1 MKIIILGAGQVGGSL
16 ALSLANESNDITL
29 VDNDSKRLYELQD
42 RADLQTITGHASY
55 PTVLA
60 QAGARDADMIVAL
73 TNSDE
78 TNMVACQVAYTLF
91 HTPTKIARVRTADY
105 LEYKDDLLVQ
115 EALPI
120 DVLISPEILVSQYV
134 ENLIEHPGALQV
146 LNFAEGKVK
155 LIAMSLY
162 DNSQYVGKRIRK
174 VFDDVKTKEARLV
187 ALYRGKQ
194 ALTIDQDAK
203 LEAGDDLFFIAAA
216 SQAKNVT
223 TVLQGLDKPNRRVI
237 IAGGGNIGYQLASVL
252 EPHYRVKIIERD
264 AERARLLSETLDKTV
279 VLKGDAAD
287 ESMLL
292 DENIDNADVFC
303 ALTNDDEANILSA
316 MLAKRMGARKTLSLI
331 NRPSYIELVESGM
344 IDIAIS
350 PQQVTIGALL
360 AHIRRGDVV
369 AVHSLRKG
377 SAEALEAVAHGDRK
391 TSKVV
396 GRAISELKL
405 PRGANIGAI
414 VRNDEVIIAK
424 SDLVIEPEDHVIMYL
439 SDKNKVRDVERL
451 FQVSATF
458 V

>member
-29 VDNDSKRLYELQD
+29 VDTDSKRLYELQD

-105 LEYKDDLLVQ
+105 LEYKDLFIQ

-120 DVLISPEILVSQYV
+120 DVLISPEILVSNYV
-134 ENLIEHPGALQV
+134 QNLIEHPGALQV

-155 LIAMSLY
+155 LIALSLY
-162 DNSQYVGKRIRK
+162 DNSQYVGKRVRK
-174 VFDDVKTKEARLV
+174 VFEDVKTKEARLV

-194 ALTIDQDAK
+194 ALTIDQDTK

-252 EPHYRVKIIERD
+252 ESHYRVKIIERD

-292 DENIDNADVFC
+292 DENIDSADVFC

-377 SAEALEAVAHGDRK
+377 SAEALEAVAHGDKK

-396 GRAISELKL
+396 GRAISDLKL

-414 VRNDEVIIAK
+414 VRNDEVVIAK

>member
-29 VDNDSKRLYELQD
+29 VDTDSKRLYELQD

-105 LEYKDDLLVQ
+105 LEFKGLFIQ
-115 EALPI
+115 EALRI
-120 DVLISPEILVSQYV
+120 DVLISPEMLVSNYV
-134 ENLIEHPGALQV
+134 QNLIEHPGALQV

-155 LIAMSLY
+155 LIALSLY
-162 DNSQYVGKRIRK
+162 DNSQYVGKRVRK
-174 VFDDVKTKEARLV
+174 VFEDVKTKEARLV
-187 ALYRGKQ
+187 ALYRGKR
-194 ALTIDQDAK
+194 ALTIDQDTK

-237 IAGGGNIGYQLASVL
+237 IAGGGNIGYKLASML
-252 EPHYRVKIIERD
+252 ESHYRVKIIERD

-292 DENIDNADVFC
+292 DENIDSADVFC

-377 SAEALEAVAHGDRK
+377 SAEALEAVAHGDKK

-396 GRAISELKL
+396 GRAISDLKL

-414 VRNDEVIIAK
+414 VRNDEVVIAK

>member
-29 VDNDSKRLYELQD
+29 VDTDSKRLYELQD

-105 LEYKDDLLVQ
+105 LEYKDLFIQ

-120 DVLISPEILVSQYV
+120 DVLISPEILVSNYV
-134 ENLIEHPGALQV
+134 QNLIEHPGALQV

-155 LIAMSLY
+155 LIALSLY
-162 DNSQYVGKRIRK
+162 NNSQYVGKRVRK
-174 VFDDVKTKEARLV
+174 VFEDVKTKEARLV
-187 ALYRGKQ
+187 ALYRGKR
-194 ALTIDQDAK
+194 ALTIDQDTK

-252 EPHYRVKIIERD
+252 ESHYRVKIIERD

-292 DENIDNADVFC
+292 DENIDSADVFC

-377 SAEALEAVAHGDRK
+377 SAEALEAVAHGDKK

-396 GRAISELKL
+396 GRAISDLKL

-414 VRNDEVIIAK
+414 VRNDEVVIAK